1 MQYLVQVGQ
10 YELRG
15 SRPLPFM
22 ATSSAA
28 LEAHPKPVSR
38 VKLGSVLLSCRVG
51 SHIAPASPLPGAG
64 PALLGPTH
72 SGLADQG
79 SCCDLRSIG
88 GLAPD
93 PAFTGPPGAL
103 SPLQGQR

>member
-10 YELRG
+10 YKLQG

-28 LEAHPKPVSR
+28 LEAHPKLVSR

-51 SHIAPASPLPGAG
+51 SRIAPASPLPGAG
-64 PALLGPTH
+64 PALLGPT
-72 SGLADQG
+72 GLADQG
-79 SCCDLRSIG
+79 GCCDLWSIG